1 MNGILYMDVSVF
13 EDVLLYEK
21 GKTLLSAE
29 RRMYIEKLKNPKTA
43 RLSLGAGVLLFFA
56 LQKCNYTEQLEKIK
70 KTPLGKPYLK
80 GIDFQFNL
88 SHSGTYALCA
98 YSNRNIGADLQQIKE
113 KLPEK
118 TEKILSKDETSFLT
132 KFTQPEQTQLFYR
145 LWARKESLIKWDGR
159 GLRLPLQEI
168 SFIKSRTVR
177 GSDYQLYIVF
187 LGKSNF
193 LTVFTC
199 KFTHCMQ
206 KSRFF
211 RVFSLFSLE
220 ISVLL
225 YTVFMNTPFFWFL
238 CKKCFTSF
246 CTHCIIHR

>member
-29 RRMYIEKLKNPKTA
+29 RRMYIEKLKNPKAA
-43 RLSLGAGVLLFFA
+43 RLFFGCRCTA
-56 LQKCNYTEQLEKIK
+56 VFCFAEMQLYRAARKSK

-98 YSNRNIGADLQQIKE
+98 YSNRNIGADLQQMKE

-118 TEKILSKDETSFLT
+118 TKKSCRRTKQLFLA
-132 KFTQPEQTQLFYR
+132 KFAQPEQTQLFYR

-159 GLRLPLQEI
+159 GLRLPLAGNFFYQ
-168 SFIKSRTVR
+168 KRN
-177 GSDYQLYIVF
+177 SDRHS
-187 LGKSNF
+187 G
-193 LTVFTC
+193 
-199 KFTHCMQ
+199 MG
-206 KSRFF
+206 
-211 RVFSLFSLE
+211 E
-220 ISVLL
+220 
-225 YTVFMNTPFFWFL
+225 
-238 CKKCFTSF
+238 
-246 CTHCIIHR
+246 

>member
-29 RRMYIEKLKNPKTA
+29 RRMYMEKLKNPKAA

-118 TEKILSKDETSFLT
+118 TEKILSKDDLRSRNKHSCFIDFGQERKALLNGMAGDFACPCRKFLLSKT
-132 KFTQPEQTQLFYR
+132 EP
-145 LWARKESLIKWDGR
+145 
-159 GLRLPLQEI
+159 
-168 SFIKSRTVR
+168 
-177 GSDYQLYIVF
+177 
-187 LGKSNF
+187 
-193 LTVFTC
+193 
-199 KFTHCMQ
+199 
-206 KSRFF
+206 
-211 RVFSLFSLE
+211 
-220 ISVLL
+220 
-225 YTVFMNTPFFWFL
+225 
-238 CKKCFTSF
+238 
-246 CTHCIIHR
+246 

>member
-118 TEKILSKDETSFLT
+118 TEKILSNLRSRNKHSCFIDFGQERKALLNGMAGDFACPCRKFLLSKT
-132 KFTQPEQTQLFYR
+132 EP
-145 LWARKESLIKWDGR
+145 
-159 GLRLPLQEI
+159 
-168 SFIKSRTVR
+168 
-177 GSDYQLYIVF
+177 
-187 LGKSNF
+187 
-193 LTVFTC
+193 
-199 KFTHCMQ
+199 
-206 KSRFF
+206 
-211 RVFSLFSLE
+211 
-220 ISVLL
+220 
-225 YTVFMNTPFFWFL
+225 
-238 CKKCFTSF
+238 
-246 CTHCIIHR
+246 

>member
-29 RRMYIEKLKNPKTA
+29 RRMYIEKLKNPKAA

-98 YSNRNIGADLQQIKE
+98 YSNRNIGADLQQMKE

-118 TEKILSKDETSFLT
+118 TKKICRRTKQLFWQNLRSRNKHSCFIDFGQERKALLNGMAGDFACPCRKFLLSKTEL
-132 KFTQPEQTQLFYR
+132 
-145 LWARKESLIKWDGR
+145 
-159 GLRLPLQEI
+159 
-168 SFIKSRTVR
+168 
-177 GSDYQLYIVF
+177 
-187 LGKSNF
+187 
-193 LTVFTC
+193 
-199 KFTHCMQ
+199 
-206 KSRFF
+206 
-211 RVFSLFSLE
+211 
-220 ISVLL
+220 
-225 YTVFMNTPFFWFL
+225 
-238 CKKCFTSF
+238 
-246 CTHCIIHR
+246 

>member
-29 RRMYIEKLKNPKTA
+29 RRMYMEKLKNPKA
-43 RLSLGAGVLLFFA
+43 ASLSLGAGVLLFFA

-113 KLPEK
+113 KLPRK
-118 TEKILSKDETSFLT
+118 NRKNSCRRTKHLFLT

-168 SFIKSRTVR
+168 SFTKT
-177 GSDYQLYIVF
+177 
-187 LGKSNF
+187 
-193 LTVFTC
+193 
-199 KFTHCMQ
+199 
-206 KSRFF
+206 
-211 RVFSLFSLE
+211 E
-220 ISVLL
+220 
-225 YTVFMNTPFFWFL
+225 P
-238 CKKCFTSF
+238 
-246 CTHCIIHR
+246 

>member
-29 RRMYIEKLKNPKTA
+29 RRMYIEKLKNQKAA

-168 SFIKSRTVR
+168 SFIKNGTLT
-177 GSDYQLYIVF
+177 DILEWEDKTLYFKEYPKINEKYAVCI
-187 LGKSNF
+187 
-193 LTVFTC
+193 C
-199 KFTHCMQ
+199 KEGTDFA
-206 KSRFF
+206 RNAE
-211 RVFSLFSLE
+211 E
-220 ISVLL
+220 ITAEMLKI
-225 YTVFMNTPFFWFL
+225 F
-238 CKKCFTSF
+238 
-246 CTHCIIHR
+246 